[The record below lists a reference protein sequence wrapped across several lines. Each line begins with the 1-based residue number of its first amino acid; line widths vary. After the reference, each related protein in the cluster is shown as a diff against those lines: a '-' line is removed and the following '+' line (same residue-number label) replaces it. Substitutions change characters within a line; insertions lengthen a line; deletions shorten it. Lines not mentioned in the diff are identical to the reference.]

1 MHMIAERRS
10 ALLDRRLAPF
20 ADRTLLILLGVA
32 LLVRLAAI
40 AAFPS
45 LHHPDEN
52 FQLFEQAHRIAFGY
66 GVVPWE
72 FRDGIRSPVLP
83 YVLAGLFRVGER
95 VFGGPQGYLLVAR
108 ATLAIISLAAVA
120 AVYRM
125 GRRESATHALIAGV
139 VAATWFELV
148 YFAGRPLTE
157 AVATTFLI
165 VALALISVAPPDL
178 TFRRLL
184 AIGCCLG
191 LALMLR
197 IHLAPGLLVAAA
209 WAGRGDLR
217 GRWWPMALGGLVP
230 LLIFGAADWLYWGAP
245 FHSFIATIRIDLI
258 DGKASSFGVETPAYY
273 LELLADSWAGALP
286 VMAALIVWR
295 GRASALWIAV
305 ALAII
310 ASHMAIPHKE
320 YRFVF
325 PAFACLALVAA
336 MGSADLIAWLRRL
349 MAPKASGAL
358 VALAVAL
365 WAGTSVVLAF
375 TPGFGDE
382 WFEARDLIE
391 ASFTLAGLP
400 GLCGVLFYDDDWAS
414 TGGYAH
420 LHRDVPIYALADDQ
434 DTAQE
439 STAAFNAIVL
449 SRESVDDFT
458 PQFELRGCS
467 GEDADDDTCVMV
479 RPGTCTPVPKLEINA
494 MLRRIGE

>member
-1 MHMIAERRS
+1 
-10 ALLDRRLAPF
+10 
-20 ADRTLLILLGVA
+20 
-32 LLVRLAAI
+32 
-40 AAFPS
+40 
-45 LHHPDEN
+45 
-52 FQLFEQAHRIAFGY
+52 
-66 GVVPWE
+66 
-72 FRDGIRSPVLP
+72 
-83 YVLAGLFRVGER
+83 
-95 VFGGPQGYLLVAR
+95 
-108 ATLAIISLAAVA
+108 
-120 AVYRM
+120 
-125 GRRESATHALIAGV
+125 
-139 VAATWFELV
+139 
-148 YFAGRPLTE
+148 
-157 AVATTFLI
+157 
-165 VALALISVAPPDL
+165 
-178 TFRRLL
+178 
-184 AIGCCLG
+184 
-191 LALMLR
+191 
-197 IHLAPGLLVAAA
+197 
-209 WAGRGDLR
+209 
-217 GRWWPMALGGLVP
+217 
-230 LLIFGAADWLYWGAP
+230 
-245 FHSFIATIRIDLI
+245 
-258 DGKASSFGVETPAYY
+258 
-273 LELLADSWAGALP
+273 
-286 VMAALIVWR
+286 
-295 GRASALWIAV
+295 
-305 ALAII
+305 
-310 ASHMAIPHKE
+310 MAIPHKE